1 MPSPGD
7 VPEHFAR
14 TTQRFFVTRATTTF
28 VSDLDGTLLTNQAT
42 VSEFTERVVNE
53 VSSSHNMVL
62 ATGRPPRLVK
72 SFAAT
77 FPNVRSVI
85 CANGAFHLD
94 LMTGELTQFG
104 TIDGTAAL
112 EIVHRIKKAD
122 PGAAFAVESVV
133 GHRREHGYASDHP
146 VPERLYG
153 TIEDIVKGGIAKMLI
168 RLSHPV
174 DRAGADQLSNI
185 VGDLGVLT
193 VSNPTFYEVAP
204 AGVTKATGVA
214 ALDLT
219 GDTVAYGD
227 MPNDIALLEWA
238 DLGVA
243 VANADRDVR
252 AAAQCVLDL
261 TNDEDA
267 VALHM
272 VRLLGLNLR

>member
-1 MPSPGD
+1 MT
-7 VPEHFAR
+7 R
-14 TTQRFFVTRATTTF
+14 TTTTF

-42 VSEFTERVVNE
+42 VSKFTERVVNE

-72 SFAAT
+72 TFAAT
-77 FPNVRSVI
+77 FPAVRSVI

-94 LMTGELTQFG
+94 LRTGKLTQLG

-112 EIVHRIKKAD
+112 EIVQRIRQTD
-122 PGAAFAVESVV
+122 PAAVFAVESAV
-133 GHRREHGYASDHP
+133 GHRREHGYASEYP
-146 VPERLYG
+146 VPDRLYG
-153 TIEDIVKGGIAKMLI
+153 TIEEIVNGGIAKMLI

-174 DRAGADQLSNI
+174 DRAGANQLTEI

-204 AGVTKATGVA
+204 PGITKATGVA
-214 ALDLT
+214 ALGLT

-227 MPNDIALLEWA
+227 MPNDIAMLEWA

-243 VANADRDVR
+243 VANADEDVR

-272 VRLLGLNLR
+272 IKLLGLSRP

>member
-1 MPSPGD
+1 MT
-7 VPEHFAR
+7 R
-14 TTQRFFVTRATTTF
+14 TTTTF

-77 FPNVRSVI
+77 FPSVRSVI

-94 LMTGELTQFG
+94 LMTEKLTQLG
-104 TIDGTAAL
+104 TIDVTAAL
-112 EIVHRIKKAD
+112 EIVQRIRQTD
-122 PGAAFAVESVV
+122 PAAAFAVESAV
-133 GHRREHGYASDHP
+133 GHRREHGYSSEYP
-146 VPERLYG
+146 VPDRLYG
-153 TIEDIVKGGIAKMLI
+153 TIEEIVKGGIAKMLI

-174 DRAGADQLSNI
+174 DRAGADQLTGI

-204 AGVTKATGVA
+204 PGITKATGVA
-214 ALDLT
+214 ALGLT

-227 MPNDIALLEWA
+227 MPNDIAMLEWA

-243 VANADRDVR
+243 VANADADVR
-252 AAAQCVLDL
+252 AAAQCVLEL

-272 VRLLGLNLR
+272 IKLLGLNLR

>member
-1 MPSPGD
+1 MNS
-7 VPEHFAR
+7 
-14 TTQRFFVTRATTTF
+14 ATTTF
-28 VSDLDGTLLTNQAT
+28 VSDLDGTLLNDQRS
-42 VSEFTERVVNE
+42 VSAFTERVVNE
-53 VSSSHNMVL
+53 VARSHNMVL

-77 FPNVRSVI
+77 FSAVRSVI

-94 LMTGELTQFG
+94 LKTGETTQLAM
-104 TIDGTAAL
+104 IDDIAAL
-112 EIVHRIKKAD
+112 EIVQRIRQAD
-122 PGAAFAVESVV
+122 PGAVFAVESMA
-133 GHRREHGYASDHP
+133 GHRRENDYASDYP
-146 VPERLYG
+146 VPDRLYG
-153 TIEDIVKGGIAKMLI
+153 TIEDIVTGGIAKMLI
-168 RLSHPV
+168 RLSNPV
-174 DRAGADQLSNI
+174 DRAGADQLSDI
-185 VGDLGVLT
+185 VGDLGVLS

-204 AGVTKATGVA
+204 PGITKATGVA
-214 ALDLT
+214 ALELP

-243 VANADRDVR
+243 VANADEDVR

-272 VRLLGLNLR
+272 IKLLGLTLR